1 MIKSPPTG
9 DSARIYAEVV
19 CRQAKENYNVKGFTI
34 TIWGL
39 YDKKKYGRARCY

>member
-19 CRQAKENYNVKGFTI
+19 CRQAKENYNVKVFTI

-39 YDKKKYGRARCY
+39 YNKKKYGKARFY